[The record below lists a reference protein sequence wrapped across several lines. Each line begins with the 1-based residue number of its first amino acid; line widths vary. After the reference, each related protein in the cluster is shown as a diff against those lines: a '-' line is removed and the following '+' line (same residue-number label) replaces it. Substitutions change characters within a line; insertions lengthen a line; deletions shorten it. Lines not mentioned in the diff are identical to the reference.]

1 MPQPSGLNWMKGQT
15 QAQFKSDADYSGWS
29 SQAAQGA
36 GEVGAAAGM
45 STLGDVNAEMRSNA
59 PKWGGISQASQRARS
74 QMKQASMQANS
85 EVAATGV
92 QAYGQTQAAAHKAAG
107 EIKGAQAAAQG
118 AMMGSAM
125 SAIGAIGGAL
135 MMSDERT
142 KNNIERLDNALDM
155 LRRLTPVSFQY
166 NEEYSSSPE
175 RVHYGFIAQDY
186 IKVMPDATY
195 YDESSER
202 LCIDTVEL
210 VGVLVRAVQ
219 ELDTKV
225 TRLSAERHLQV
236 A

>member
-1 MPQPSGLNWMKGQT
+1 
-15 QAQFKSDADYSGWS
+15 
-29 SQAAQGA
+29 
-36 GEVGAAAGM
+36 
-45 STLGDVNAEMRSNA
+45 
-59 PKWGGISQASQRARS
+59 
-74 QMKQASMQANS
+74 
-85 EVAATGV
+85 
-92 QAYGQTQAAAHKAAG
+92 
-107 EIKGAQAAAQG
+107 
-118 AMMGSAM
+118 
-125 SAIGAIGGAL
+125 

-142 KNNIERLDNALDM
+142 ENNIERLDDALDM